1 MEKGIKSRRKI
12 LGVAFKLFATYS
24 YPDVSY
30 SLLEEAT
37 GISRGSMVY
46 YFDNKEGIF
55 RAVLD
60 AFFYGPD
67 SLAKIKQ
74 GQNKSLKLFYNLFI
88 EKIKENISL
97 LLPYNIPNLSE
108 ARLNIERSAAQFIPG
123 FKQKMATTQKEDG
136 EIWEEVVRNSVESGE
151 LRGDIDI
158 KATAE
163 LFQAITLGFFYM
175 CSKDHPEG
183 GVDYLRH
190 LYDAQYAL
198 IKN

>member
-1 MEKGIKSRRKI
+1 
-12 LGVAFKLFATYS
+12 
-24 YPDVSY
+24 
-30 SLLEEAT
+30 
-37 GISRGSMVY
+37 
-46 YFDNKEGIF
+46 
-55 RAVLD
+55 
-60 AFFYGPD
+60 
-67 SLAKIKQ
+67 
-74 GQNKSLKLFYNLFI
+74 
-88 EKIKENISL
+88 
-97 LLPYNIPNLSE
+97 
-108 ARLNIERSAAQFIPG
+108 
-123 FKQKMATTQKEDG
+123 MATTQKEDG
-136 EIWEEVVRNSVESGE
+136 EIWEEVVHNSVESGE

>member
-1 MEKGIKSRRKI
+1 
-12 LGVAFKLFATYS
+12 
-24 YPDVSY
+24 
-30 SLLEEAT
+30 
-37 GISRGSMVY
+37 MVY
-46 YFDNKEGIF
+46 YFNNKEGIF

-67 SLAKIKQ
+67 NLAKIKQ
-74 GQNKSLKLFYNLFI
+74 EQNKSLKLFYNLFI
-88 EKIKENISL
+88 EKIKGNISL

-136 EIWEEVVRNSVESGE
+136 EIWEGVVRNSVESGE